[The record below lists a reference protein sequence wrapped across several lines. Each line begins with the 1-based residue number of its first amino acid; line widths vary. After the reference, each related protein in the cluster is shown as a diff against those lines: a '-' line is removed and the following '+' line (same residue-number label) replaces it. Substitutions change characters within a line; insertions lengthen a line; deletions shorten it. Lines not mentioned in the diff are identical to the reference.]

1 MKIILSSALVL
12 LLSAC
17 ASDYSFNSNLDGEAI
32 NDYFKASDVV
42 LYEGDALPKGH
53 YELKGLVQGESCQA
67 DLNGA
72 PASLADARTEAR
84 RNAADKGANG
94 IVIKQCVIFEEA
106 AQGCIS
112 RALCVGQAIKT
123 ATVE

>member
-17 ASDYSFNSNLDGEAI
+17 ASDYSFNSNLDSEAI
-32 NDYFKASDVV
+32 NDYFKASDVI
-42 LYEGDALPKGH
+42 LYEGDTLPKGH
-53 YELKGLVQGESCQA
+53 YELKGLVEGESCQA
-67 DLNGA
+67 DANGA

-94 IVIKQCVIFEEA
+94 IIIKQCVIFEEA
-106 AQGCIS
+106 AQACIS
-112 RALCVGQAIKT
+112 RALCVGQAVKT
-123 ATVE
+123 ATAE

>member
-17 ASDYSFNSNLDGEAI
+17 ASDYRFNSNLDTEAI
-32 NDYFKASDVV
+32 NDYFKASDVT
-42 LYEGDALPKGH
+42 LYEGDTLPKGH

-67 DLNGA
+67 DINA
-72 PASLADARTEAR
+72 VPASLADARTQAR
-84 RNAADKGANG
+84 RSAADKGANG
-94 IVIKQCVIFEEA
+94 IIIKQCVIFEEA

-123 ATVE
+123 ATTE

>member
-32 NDYFKASDVV
+32 NDYFKASDVP
-42 LYEGDALPKGH
+42 LYEGDTLPKGH

-67 DLNGA
+67 DVNSV

-94 IVIKQCVIFEEA
+94 IIIKQCVMLDEA

-112 RALCVGQAIKT
+112 RALCVGQAVKT
-123 ATVE
+123 ATAE

>member
-32 NDYFKASDVV
+32 NDYFKASDVT
-42 LYEGDALPKGH
+42 LYEGDTLPKDH

-67 DLNGA
+67 DVNSV

-94 IVIKQCVIFEEA
+94 IIIKQCVMLDEA

-112 RALCVGQAIKT
+112 RALCVGQAVKT
-123 ATVE
+123 ATAE

>member
-17 ASDYSFNSNLDGEAI
+17 ASDYRFNSNLDTEAI
-32 NDYFKASDVV
+32 NDYFKASDVT
-42 LYEGDALPKGH
+42 LYEGESLPKGH

-67 DLNGA
+67 DINA
-72 PASLADARTEAR
+72 VPASLADARTQAR
-84 RNAADKGANG
+84 RSAADKGANG
-94 IVIKQCVIFEEA
+94 IIIKQCVMFEEA

-123 ATVE
+123 ATTE

>member
-94 IVIKQCVIFEEA
+94 IIIKQCVIFEEA

-123 ATVE
+123 ATIK

>member
-1 MKIILSSALVL
+1 MKMILSSALVL

-17 ASDYSFNSNLDGEAI
+17 ASDYSFNSNLNGEAI
-32 NDYFKASDVV
+32 DDYFKASDVT
-42 LYEGDALPKGH
+42 LYEGDTLPKGH

-67 DLNGA
+67 NINA
-72 PASLADARTEAR
+72 VPASLADARTEAR
-84 RNAADKGANG
+84 RAAADKNANG
-94 IVIKQCVIFEEA
+94 IIIKQCVMFEEA

-123 ATVE
+123 ATPE

>member
-1 MKIILSSALVL
+1 MKIFLSSALVL

-17 ASDYSFNSNLDGEAI
+17 ASDYSFNSNLDSEAI
-32 NDYFKASDVV
+32 NDYFKASDVI
-42 LYEGDALPKGH
+42 LYEGDTLPKGH
-53 YELKGLVQGESCQA
+53 YELKGLVEGESCQA
-67 DLNGA
+67 DTNGA

-94 IVIKQCVIFEEA
+94 IIIKQCVIFEEA

-112 RALCVGQAIKT
+112 RALCVGQAVKT
-123 ATVE
+123 ATTE